1 VGPVVFIGDDF
12 TGASDTLAT
21 FARAGWRAR
30 LFLKPPSAAEAEG
43 LEVVGLATALR
54 AIGPDEAR
62 REIAGF
68 WPSLAALHPS
78 QVHLKV
84 CSTFDSH
91 PDIGSIGAAARALQ
105 EAFRPDLLA
114 VIGGQPSLG
123 RYAVFGT
130 LFARGPDG
138 VVYRIDRH
146 PIMRDHPVTPMHEA
160 DLTRHL
166 AAQGL
171 TGLHLI
177 GAPQIGDLQAA
188 LSGQAQ
194 VFLDAVSQE
203 HIRRIGAALVL
214 RGGRQLLI
222 GSSSVAEALTWE
234 AVERSPVPVTEV
246 APPNRNVLV
255 FAGSRSAL
263 TRAQVAAAGR
273 FSRLEV
279 TAEALRGGGAVEA
292 QAAAMLG
299 QGAPVLLHLD
309 PQSDYAMPPERL
321 AALSSA
327 LLARVVARHPV
338 GWLGIAGGD
347 TSSRICAALNMT
359 AIDYLAPIAPGV
371 GLCRAVH
378 RDAAL
383 DGMRLMLKGGQM
395 GEDGLFNAFAALAA
409 DEGSQARSG

>member
-1 VGPVVFIGDDF
+1 MAPVVFIGDDF

-30 LFLKPPSAAEAEG
+30 LFLKPPSAREAEG

-54 AIGPDEAR
+54 AMGPDEAL
-62 REIAGF
+62 REIAGV
-68 WPSLAALHPS
+68 WPSLAALSPTR
-78 QVHLKV
+78 VHLKV

-91 PDIGSIGAAARALQ
+91 PEIGSIGAVARAL
-105 EAFRPDLLA
+105 ETAFQPDLVA
-114 VIGGQPSLG
+114 VLGGQPSLG

-130 LFARGPDG
+130 LFARAPDG
-138 VVYRIDRH
+138 VVYRLDRH
-146 PIMRDHPVTPMHEA
+146 PIMRNHPLTPMREA

-171 TGLHLI
+171 TGLTLI
-177 GAPQIGDLQAA
+177 SAPQFSDLPQA
-188 LSGQAQ
+188 LSAERR
-194 VFLDAVSQE
+194 VFLDAISQV
-203 HIRRIGAALVL
+203 HIRKIGAALAL

-234 AVERSPVPVTEV
+234 ESDRIAHPAPLM
-246 APPNRNVLV
+246 APPNGRVLV

-263 TRAQVAAAGR
+263 TQAQVAAATS
-273 FSRLEV
+273 FARLLV
-279 TAEALRGGGAVEA
+279 IPQALRPGAAVEA
-292 QAAAMLG
+292 EAAALLG
-299 QGAPVLLHLD
+299 QGKPVLLHLD
-309 PQSDYAMPPERL
+309 PQTDYAMPPERL

-327 LLARVVARHPV
+327 LLARVVARQPV

-347 TSSRICAALNMT
+347 TSSRICAALDMS

-378 RDAAL
+378 RHAAMN
-383 DGMRLMLKGGQM
+383 GMRLMLKGGQM
-395 GEDGLFNAFAALAA
+395 GDDTLFDTFGALARQDA
-409 DEGSQARSG
+409 